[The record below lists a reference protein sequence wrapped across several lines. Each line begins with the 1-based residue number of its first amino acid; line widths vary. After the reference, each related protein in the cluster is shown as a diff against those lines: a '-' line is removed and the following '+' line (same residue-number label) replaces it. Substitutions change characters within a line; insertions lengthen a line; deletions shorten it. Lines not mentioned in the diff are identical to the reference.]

1 MSAPWNPPVS
11 GTIQRALALTG
22 CAGVAEMAAEL
33 IEARTQRD
41 AAEVQR
47 YAALKEIDR
56 LTALIP
62 KPPTRPL
69 ICECPGYENV
79 QGPYPS
85 GFCRECGRWYPPK
98 RAEVV

>member
-1 MSAPWNPPVS
+1 MSAPWNPVVS
-11 GTIQRALALTG
+11 PTVQRALTLTG

-41 AAEVQR
+41 AA
-47 YAALKEIDR
+47 LKEIDR

-62 KPPTRPL
+62 KPPPQPL

-98 RAEVV
+98 RETR